1 MLIVAFHC
9 DYFSC
14 ITENLPFKTFTLTMK
29 FEFLF
34 IFLLLIW
41 KYSLALASLKHAQSV
56 LPIKTDNIV
65 HDHFSAP
72 CCFSLASIL
81 ISLNLKPL
89 SLSNWQFGFM
99 SFVRRGEC
107 YV

>member
-1 MLIVAFHC
+1 
-9 DYFSC
+9 
-14 ITENLPFKTFTLTMK
+14 MK

-65 HDHFSAP
+65 HDRSRLQEKYLGNKRNFVKKSGSVVSKNQKGIA
-72 CCFSLASIL
+72 CLEVNVI
-81 ISLNLKPL
+81 
-89 SLSNWQFGFM
+89 
-99 SFVRRGEC
+99 SFVNVVNC
-107 YV
+107 LAVI